1 MAKTA
6 KTAAPQTRWAW
17 VEIDL
22 AALRR
27 NTHTFKSL
35 LARGVKLMAVVKAD
49 AYGHGAIPC
58 AKTMLS
64 SGADQLAVSTVDEGV
79 ELREGGIDAPIL
91 ILSEPPIDSVDV
103 LIAYDLMPSV
113 FTSDFALV
121 YGESAAA
128 AGKVGRY
135 HLAIDTGMT
144 RTGIRWDEVCDLRAF
159 LDFHR
164 GLECAGTFTHFA
176 TADEVSDWDF
186 TLQLKRFNSA
196 IDALRAEGFD
206 PGIVHC
212 DNTPGTILHPECH
225 YDMVRV
231 GIGLYGLHPAHTTI
245 PRIELAPVMSVRA
258 KVTRVVWPEVG
269 DGVSYGMHYRV
280 PRRNIQIAT
289 IPIGYADGLSRTLS
303 GNMPVLVKGLRCRQV
318 GSICMDQCMFA
329 ADVNSVRAYRP
340 ISSIEVG
347 DVVTIMGSDGDDAI
361 TADEI
366 AELRGTINYEVV
378 CDFGLRLEKIY
389 V

>member
-1 MAKTA
+1 MSIEGDSRMK
-6 KTAAPQTRWAW
+6 
-17 VEIDL
+17 D
-22 AALRR
+22 
-27 NTHTFKSL
+27 
-35 LARGVKLMAVVKAD
+35 
-49 AYGHGAIPC
+49 GH
-58 AKTMLS
+58 
-64 SGADQLAVSTVDEGV
+64 
-79 ELREGGIDAPIL
+79 
-91 ILSEPPIDSVDV
+91 VDV
-103 LIAYDLMPSV
+103 RKD
-113 FTSDFALV
+113 
-121 YGESAAA
+121 
-128 AGKVGRY
+128 VGRY
-135 HLAIDTGMT
+135 WDALLDRAAEDVEEAEASDADAELNVEEAIKQWRDAAEF
-144 RTGIRWDEVCDLRAF
+144 RRSI
-159 LDFHR
+159 DFHR
-164 GLECAGTFTHFA
+164 GIECAGTFTPFA
-176 TADEVSDWDF
+176 TADVQGDWDF
-186 TLQLKRFNSA
+186 GMQTRRFA
-196 IDALRAEGFD
+196 DAVKSIQEAGLETGL
-206 PGIVHC
+206 VHC
-212 DNTPGTILHPECH
+212 ANTPATILHPEVH
-225 YDMVRV
+225 LDMCRA

>member
-1 MAKTA
+1 MMAATVV
-6 KTAAPQTRWAW
+6 PHTRWAW

-22 AALRR
+22 GALRR
-27 NTHTFKSL
+27 NTRTFKEL
-35 LARGVKLMAVVKAD
+35 LPRGVKLMAVVKAD

-58 AKTMLS
+58 AKAMLA

-79 ELREGGIDAPIL
+79 ELREAGIAAPIL
-91 ILSEPPIDSVDV
+91 ILSEPPVESIDV
-103 LIAYDLMPSV
+103 LVEYDLMPSV
-113 FTSDFALV
+113 FMSDFALAF
-121 YGESAAA
+121 GEAAAA

-135 HLAIDTGMT
+135 HLALDTGMT
-144 RTGIRWDEVCDLRAF
+144 RTGIRWDEAVELREF
-159 LDFHR
+159 IDFHR

-176 TADEVSDWDF
+176 TADEPSGWDF
-186 TLQLKRFNSA
+186 TLQLKRFNA
-196 IDALRAEGFD
+196 AVDALREAGFD
-206 PGIVHC
+206 PGLVHC

-231 GIGLYGLHPAHTTI
+231 GIGLYGLHPAYTTV
-245 PRIELAPVMSVRA
+245 PRIELEPVMSVRA

-269 DGVSYGMHYRV
+269 DGVSYGMHFRV

-289 IPIGYADGLSRTLS
+289 IPVGYADGLSRTLS
-303 GNMPVLVKGLRCRQV
+303 GNMPVLVKGMRCRQV
-318 GSICMDQCMFA
+318 GNICMDQCMFA
-329 ADVNSVRAYRP
+329 VDVNSARAYRP
-340 ISSIEVG
+340 VSGIEAG
-347 DVVTIMGSDGDDAI
+347 EVVTIMGRDGDDAI

-378 CDFGLRLEKIY
+378 CDFGLRLEKVY